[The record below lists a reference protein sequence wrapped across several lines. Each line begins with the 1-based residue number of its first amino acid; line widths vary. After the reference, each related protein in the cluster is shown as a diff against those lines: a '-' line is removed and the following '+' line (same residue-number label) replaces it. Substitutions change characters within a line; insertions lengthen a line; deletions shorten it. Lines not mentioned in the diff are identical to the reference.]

1 MATKNKDKD
10 NAMELE
16 PIINGNVEDEVKTTS
31 ETDLTTDK
39 LSEEDK
45 NMMDAVVEEM
55 EATSNNGIVDYAGGA
70 VESIPVQKSPEYK
83 IMETELETANNGL
96 EKLKKA
102 EASLSRK
109 SGPAARPGLF
119 PSQQANSIH
128 TINGGSTQTI
138 DPDEIK
144 RKQSEI
150 ELYQSLVS
158 NKVLKGFC
166 FGVEE
171 KYDPSAPGEHV
182 RVFATVKHGP
192 HIIDIP
198 SEEYTEVDMVALNKI
213 QRERYGTDLTVAQT
227 AKRYLQYRRDV
238 PINYVITNIPKDEQN
253 STNLFV
259 AGSRLKAN
267 RRNRIH
273 YWFGRT
279 NDGQDFM
286 KIGDKSEALVVSSS
300 RAGIRVEVF
309 GVETYITARELTWSL
324 VQDARDLFVVGDK
337 VTVMITDID
346 RNIEKDYSVSF
357 SASVKAALKDPREE
371 GMSMF
376 VPNGL
381 YTGIINYIRLPDDTN
396 PNIRP
401 VVFIR
406 LAEGVQCMCP
416 VPNS

>member
-39 LSEEDK
+39 LSVEDK

-83 IMETELETANNGL
+83 IMETELETANNEL

-171 KYDPSAPGEHV
+171 KYEIGRASC
-182 RVFATVKHGP
+182 
-192 HIIDIP
+192 
-198 SEEYTEVDMVALNKI
+198 
-213 QRERYGTDLTVAQT
+213 RER
-227 AKRYLQYRRDV
+227 
-238 PINYVITNIPKDEQN
+238 
-253 STNLFV
+253 
-259 AGSRLKAN
+259 
-267 RRNRIH
+267 
-273 YWFGRT
+273 
-279 NDGQDFM
+279 
-286 KIGDKSEALVVSSS
+286 
-300 RAGIRVEVF
+300 
-309 GVETYITARELTWSL
+309 
-324 VQDARDLFVVGDK
+324 
-337 VTVMITDID
+337 VT
-346 RNIEKDYSVSF
+346 S
-357 SASVKAALKDPREE
+357 
-371 GMSMF
+371 
-376 VPNGL
+376 
-381 YTGIINYIRLPDDTN
+381 
-396 PNIRP
+396 P
-401 VVFIR
+401 V
-406 LAEGVQCMCP
+406 
-416 VPNS
+416 